1 MAVKK
6 KSIPIV
12 AKVTCPHCWHQFPPE
27 DSLWIAQHPSLEGQ
41 DPRLKG
47 TTENLRFSPER
58 FDVQCGAYDPLG
70 YTSNE
75 VACPKCH
82 LAIARPLIEIP
93 PFFLSIIG
101 APSSGKSYFLAAMT
115 WRLRQVLPQNFM
127 IGFADAD
134 AGANRELQHNEN
146 LQFLNMEQDKPVIIE
161 KTQEEADHLY
171 DQVLMGGE
179 SVRYIKPFLFS
190 LRPLPTHPNG
200 DVRSISRVVCL
211 YDNAGESFLP
221 GADAATQP
229 VTRHLG
235 LSKALFFLFDP
246 TQDMRFRRA
255 VAGKT
260 DDIQM
265 KEREK
270 RTEREASVRQDTIL
284 ASAANMIKSQMGLSQ
299 NELHENPLIVI
310 VTKFDTW
317 SSLIGENRIDDP
329 WVANPKGGPDGVLVE
344 RVHEISARIRE
355 VLVKHASEL
364 VSVAEG
370 FCREVIYLPVSA
382 TGCSPQS
389 DAEGVQRGFAPKDIN
404 PMWVEVPLLYTL
416 ARFTEG
422 VVPEI
427 RKRAETVSPSGPA
440 EDDDRSQT
448 PEDDVPVP
456 ENRPPG
462 RPPNLGPPDP
472 PELPDLP
479 DIL

>member
-1 MAVKK
+1 M
-6 KSIPIV
+6 
-12 AKVTCPHCWHQFPPE
+12 
-27 DSLWIAQHPSLEGQ
+27 GQ
-41 DPRLKG
+41 DPRLA
-47 TTENLRFSPER
+47 ESEYLRFSPER
-58 FDVQCGAYDPLG
+58 FDVQCGAIDPLG
-70 YTSNE
+70 YTSND

-82 LAIARPLIEIP
+82 LAVARPLIEIP

-134 AGANRELQHNEN
+134 AGANSELQNNEN
-146 LQFLNMEQDKPVIIE
+146 LQFLNMEQDKPVMIL

-171 DQVLMGGE
+171 DQVLMGGVA
-179 SVRYIKPFLFS
+179 VRYIKPFLFS
-190 LRPLPTHPNG
+190 LRPLPKHPNG

-235 LSKALFFLFDP
+235 LSEALFFLFDP

-255 VAGKT
+255 VSGKT
-260 DDIQM
+260 DDFQM
-265 KEREK
+265 REREK

-284 ASAANMIKSQMGLSQ
+284 ASASNMIKSQMGLSQ
-299 NELHENPLIVI
+299 NDLHEKPLVI
-310 VTKFDTW
+310 IITKFDTW
-317 SSLIGENRIDDP
+317 SSLIGEDRIPDP
-329 WVANPKGGPDGVLVE
+329 WEKNPNGGPDGVSIERVQEISDRVRQVLVE
-344 RVHEISARIRE
+344 
-355 VLVKHASEL
+355 HASEL

-382 TGCSPQS
+382 TGCSPQV
-389 DAEGVQRGFAPKDIN
+389 DDETDQPIGIAPKDIN
-404 PMWVEVPLLYTL
+404 PMWVEVPLLYVL

-422 VVPEI
+422 VVPQKITRDQANVESTI
-427 RKRAETVSPSGPA
+427 
-440 EDDDRSQT
+440 DDPDEESQISSAS
-448 PEDDVPVP
+448 
-456 ENRPPG
+456 NRPPY
-462 RPPNLGPPDP
+462 P
-472 PELPDLP
+472 PELPELP

>member
-1 MAVKK
+1 MVVKK

-12 AKVTCPHCWHQFPPE
+12 SKVTCPHCWSQFPPE
-27 DSLWIAQHPSLEGQ
+27 DSLWISQHPSLEGQ
-41 DPRLKG
+41 DPRLG
-47 TTENLRFSPER
+47 ETEFLRFSPDR
-58 FDVQCGAYDPLG
+58 FDLQCGAYDPLG
-70 YTSNE
+70 YTSND

-101 APSSGKSYFLAAMT
+101 APRSGKSYFLAAMT

-134 AGANRELQHNEN
+134 AGANRELQRNEN

-179 SVRYIKPFLFS
+179 AVRYIKPFLFS
-190 LRPLPTHPNG
+190 LRPLPSHPNSN
-200 DVRSISRVVCL
+200 VRSISRVVCL

-246 TQDMRFRRA
+246 TQDLRFRRA

-260 DDIQM
+260 DDFQM
-265 KEREK
+265 TEREK
-270 RTEREASVRQDTIL
+270 STENEANVRQDTIL
-284 ASAANMIKSQMGLSQ
+284 GKAAETIRKQMGLSQ
-299 NELHENPLIVI
+299 NEMHESPLIVI
-310 VTKFDTW
+310 VSKFDTW
-317 SSLIGENRIDDP
+317 STLIGENRIEDP
-329 WVANPKGGPDGVLVE
+329 WVANPKDGPDGVLVE

-370 FCREVIYLPVSA
+370 FCREVIYVPVSA
-382 TGCSPQS
+382 TGCSPQY
-389 DAEGVQRGFAPKDIN
+389 DAEAERQRGIAPKDIN

-427 RKRAETVSPSGPA
+427 RKRAETVSPA
-440 EDDDRSQT
+440 EDEERPQT
-448 PEDDVPVP
+448 SEEDVPVA
-456 ENRPPG
+456 ENRPPS

-472 PELPDLP
+472 PELPD
-479 DIL
+479 IL